1 MSKKSKKSR
10 LTDFSVEREK
20 RLKKQTII
28 GYVFAGIFLIL
39 VLGGFALYAVLVPAE
54 LDEAYRGY
62 LFIYEGVLFI
72 LGISFHIITWK
83 VFGWEQISLNDF
95 EIHKMTGVSYHDIQE
110 IKQSEVETLVAEVI
124 CIIVAIAFIIIGIYK
139 LV

>member
-1 MSKKSKKSR
+1 MKKKTK
-10 LTDFSVEREK
+10 LTDFSKEREK
-20 RLKKQTII
+20 RLIKQTII
-28 GYVFAGIFLIL
+28 GYIFAGLIVIL
-39 VLGGFALYAVLVPAE
+39 VFGGFALYAILVPSE

-62 LFIYEGVLFI
+62 LYIYEGVLFI

-95 EIHKMTGVSYHDIQE
+95 KIHKMTGVSRHDRQE
-110 IKQSEVETLVAEVI
+110 IKESEFDTLIAEII
-124 CIIVAIAFIIIGIYK
+124 CIIVAIVFIIIGIYK

>member
-1 MSKKSKKSR
+1 MKKKTK

-28 GYVFAGIFLIL
+28 GYIFAGIFLIL
-39 VLGGFALYAVLVPAE
+39 VVGGFALYAILVPVE
-54 LDEAYRGY
+54 LDEAYRGCLY
-62 LFIYEGVLFI
+62 IYEGLLFI

-83 VFGWEQISLNDF
+83 VFGWEQISLHDF
-95 EIHKMTGVSYHDIQE
+95 EIHKMTGVSYHDRQE
-110 IKQSEVETLVAEVI
+110 IKQSEVETLVAEII
-124 CIIVAIAFIIIGIYK
+124 CIIVAIVFIIIGIVK

>member
-1 MSKKSKKSR
+1 MKKKTK
-10 LTDFSVEREK
+10 LTDFSKEREK
-20 RLKKQTII
+20 RLIKQTII
-28 GYVFAGIFLIL
+28 GYIFVGIIVIL
-39 VLGGFALYAVLVPAE
+39 VVGGFALYAVLVPAE

-62 LFIYEGVLFI
+62 LYIYEGLLFI
-72 LGISFHIITWK
+72 LGISFDIITQK

-95 EIHKMTGVSYHDIQE
+95 KIHKMTGVSYHDRQE